1 MYDET
6 RRAKTMH
13 FDIKQTKS
21 ILGRTPTLLNA
32 LLIDAPPELITSN
45 EGPDTWSPFDI
56 VGHLIHGETTDWIPR
71 TRIILKYGESRSFEP
86 FDRFAQYEQSKDKSI
101 SQLLEEFATL
111 RRESLNA
118 LEEMKI
124 SADQLSLRGTHPSLG
139 SVTLRELLSTWV
151 AHDLSHIA
159 QAVRVMCRQYTD
171 DVGPWKE
178 FLPILSR

>member
-1 MYDET
+1 M
-6 RRAKTMH
+6 K
-13 FDIKQTKS
+13 FDITQTVN
-21 ILGRTPTLLNA
+21 ILGRTPTALSALLN
-32 LLIDAPPELITSN
+32 DAPSELVTSN

-56 VGHLIHGETTDWIPR
+56 IGHLIHGETTDWIPR
-71 TRIILKYGESRSFEP
+71 TRMILKYGESRTFEP
-86 FDRFAQYEQSKDKSI
+86 FDRFAQHKKSKDKTI
-101 SQLLEEFATL
+101 SELLEEFATL
-111 RRESLNA
+111 RRQSVDA
-118 LEEMKI
+118 LKEMKI
-124 SADQLSLRGTHPSLG
+124 TKEQLSLRGTHPSLG

>member
-1 MYDET
+1 MKFDVTET
-6 RRAKTMH
+6 VN
-13 FDIKQTKS
+13 
-21 ILGRTPTLLNA
+21 ILGRTPTVLNA
-32 LLIDAPPELITSN
+32 LLKDAPAGLTTSN

-56 VGHLIHGETTDWIPR
+56 IGHLIHGETADWIPR
-71 TRIILKYGESRSFEP
+71 ARMILNYGESRTFEP
-86 FDRFAQYEQSKDKSI
+86 FDRFAQYEKSKDKTI
-101 SQLLEEFATL
+101 SELLEEFATL
-111 RRESLNA
+111 RRQSLDA
-118 LEEMKI
+118 LKDMKI
-124 SADQLSLRGTHPSLG
+124 TNEQLSLRGTHPSLG